1 MKKIFA
7 LVLSLAAVLSF
18 TATPAFAADSKI
30 DTTTP
35 SASCEVKA
43 TYNAGTSGTTVYSVV
58 ITWGAMDFEYN
69 DGAWDPDTH
78 KYDASWTPNGNTV
91 TVTNHSNADVTVK
104 LSYAAA
110 EEKYAGINGSFDK
123 DTLELVSAVG
133 KDVNDDALTKS
144 AALTLDGVLDSA
156 AKDVVVGKITVT
168 LLS

>member
-30 DTTTP
+30 DTETP
-35 SASCEVKA
+35 KASCDVKA

-58 ITWGAMDFEYN
+58 ITWGAMDFAYN

-78 KYDASWTPNGNTV
+78 KYDASWAPNGNTV

-104 LSYAAA
+104 LSYAPD
-110 EEKYAGINGSFDK
+110 EKYAGINGSFDK

-133 KDVNDDALTKS
+133 KDVNDGALTKS

-156 AKDVVVGKITVT
+156 ANDTTVGTITVT
-168 LLS
+168 LLN